1 MGDLIEQTT
10 LVIYLN
16 KNSNSSFK
24 FKFSVFIN
32 QLPTLGSKMVMDEGW
47 TVVR

>member
-16 KNSNSSFK
+16 KNSNSRF
-24 FKFSVFIN
+24 FFSVFIN
-32 QLPTLGSKMVMDEGW
+32 QLPTLGSKMLMGEGW